1 MEKKYSI
8 NIIHFVNEDTKEN
21 SIDENFYKN
30 NNISYVSIIN
40 KKSKSVFNF
49 DIKPNKYK
57 IIKESKNINQNN
69 NRAYKNIGKE
79 SDSNSRNENEKDN
92 RWLCLDSNLDED
104 NPLICLCNC
113 HNFIHFE
120 YLKNYLAS
128 KIIVT
133 ENSKRT
139 ATTYTIENLILIYV

>member
-57 IIKESKNINQNN
+57 IIKESKNINQIIIELI
-69 NRAYKNIGKE
+69 KIL
-79 SDSNSRNENEKDN
+79 EK
-92 RWLCLDSNLDED
+92 
-104 NPLICLCNC
+104 
-113 HNFIHFE
+113 
-120 YLKNYLAS
+120 KV
-128 KIIVT
+128 IVIV
-133 ENSKRT
+133 EMKMKRILVGF
-139 ATTYTIENLILIYV
+139 ALILIWMKIIH